1 MAQTL
6 QMNRGIVKQVLS
18 GDSVVIRGQPRG
30 GPPPE
35 RQLCLSNVNAPKL
48 ARRSNPN
55 VEASV
60 ETRDEPFAWEAR
72 EFLRKKLIGKEVLF
86 SVEYKVPG
94 TGREYGCIYL
104 QKGEDLE
111 NVTEAIVSEGLV
123 EVRRGGIKP
132 SDDQTKLID
141 LEEMAKTMAKG
152 KWGANAS
159 DHIRDITWT
168 VENPRHFLDA
178 NSGKEFNAVIE
189 HVRDGCTARAFLLPE
204 FCHVTVMFTGI
215 KCPMMIR
222 RDADKE
228 ISEPFADE
236 AKFFTESRLLQ
247 REVKIVLEGVSNQNF
262 LGSIIHPAG
271 NIAELLL
278 REGFGRCVDWSMAV
292 LTKGHDKL
300 RAAEKFA
307 REKRLRIW
315 KDYVPSAP
323 TVPIQNKEFTGK
335 VVECVNADALVIRNA
350 DGAQRKIH
358 FSSLRPPRLIPREDG
373 TQDTITNGK
382 DNKKPRPLYDVPYM
396 FEAREFLRKKLIG
409 KKVNVKVDYIKPPSD
424 GFPERT
430 CATVTISG
438 INVAEALISKGF
450 ATALR
455 HKQDDDQRSS
465 CYDDLLAAE
474 TRAIKNGKGLHSKK
488 EAPIHR
494 VADLSGDATKA
505 RQFLPFL
512 QRAGRS
518 SGIVEFVASGSRIRL
533 YLPKETCL
541 ITFLIGGITCPRAG
555 RLVTSQG
562 VIATEGDPHGDE
574 ALSFTKD
581 LCLQREVEVQVE
593 AIDKAGNFIGWLF
606 VDNTNLSVA
615 LVEAGLSQVHFTAE
629 RSSYYPQLI
638 QAEEKA
644 KSQKL
649 KLWTSYEEPKNVV
662 VVEETERKCNYK
674 KVIITETSQNLS
686 FWAQHVDSGGQLEK
700 LMDDLHTELSSNPPL
715 PGSYTARKGDLC
727 AALFVDNNWYR
738 ARVESVASPK
748 EIHVFYI
755 DYGNREVLP
764 LSKLCPLPSAFH
776 SFPPQAHEYS
786 MAFIELPKDVEQ
798 VADALDSFR
807 NLIINRQFMLNVEY
821 KSSGQDFVTLVQEN
835 GDDVAKS
842 LVTEGLVTVEKRKE
856 KRLQKLM
863 EEYNRAQ
870 DGARKARVNLW
881 RYGDFTDDDAKEFG
895 YST

>member
-204 FCHVTVMFTGI
+204 FYHVTVMFTGI

-409 KKVNVKVDYIKPPSD
+409 KKVNVK
-424 GFPERT
+424 
-430 CATVTISG
+430 
-438 INVAEALISKGF
+438 
-450 ATALR
+450 
-455 HKQDDDQRSS
+455 
-465 CYDDLLAAE
+465 
-474 TRAIKNGKGLHSKK
+474 
-488 EAPIHR
+488 
-494 VADLSGDATKA
+494 
-505 RQFLPFL
+505 
-512 QRAGRS
+512 
-518 SGIVEFVASGSRIRL
+518 
-533 YLPKETCL
+533 L
-541 ITFLIGGITCPRAG
+541 ITSNLP
-555 RLVTSQG
+555 VMVS
-562 VIATEGDPHGDE
+562 
-574 ALSFTKD
+574 
-581 LCLQREVEVQVE
+581 QRE
-593 AIDKAGNFIGWLF
+593 
-606 VDNTNLSVA
+606 
-615 LVEAGLSQVHFTAE
+615 H
-629 RSSYYPQLI
+629 
-638 QAEEKA
+638 
-644 KSQKL
+644 
-649 KLWTSYEEPKNVV
+649 
-662 VVEETERKCNYK
+662 
-674 KVIITETSQNLS
+674 
-686 FWAQHVDSGGQLEK
+686 AQ
-700 LMDDLHTELSSNPPL
+700 
-715 PGSYTARKGDLC
+715 R
-727 AALFVDNNWYR
+727 
-738 ARVESVASPK
+738 
-748 EIHVFYI
+748 
-755 DYGNREVLP
+755 
-764 LSKLCPLPSAFH
+764 
-776 SFPPQAHEYS
+776 
-786 MAFIELPKDVEQ
+786 
-798 VADALDSFR
+798 
-807 NLIINRQFMLNVEY
+807 
-821 KSSGQDFVTLVQEN
+821 
-835 GDDVAKS
+835 
-842 LVTEGLVTVEKRKE
+842 
-856 KRLQKLM
+856 
-863 EEYNRAQ
+863 
-870 DGARKARVNLW
+870 
-881 RYGDFTDDDAKEFG
+881 
-895 YST
+895 

>member
-1 MAQTL
+1 MAQTPH
-6 QMNRGIVKQVLS
+6 MNRGIVKQVLS

-55 VEASV
+55 VEGSV

-86 SVEYKVPG
+86 TVEYKVPG

-104 QKGEDLE
+104 KKGEELE
-111 NVTEAIVSEGLV
+111 NVTESIVSEGLV

-141 LEEMAKTMAKG
+141 LEEMAKTEARG
-152 KWGANAS
+152 KWSADAS
-159 DHIRDITWT
+159 SHIREIKWN

-178 NSGKEFNAVIE
+178 NNGKEFDAVIE
-189 HVRDGCTARAFLLPE
+189 HVRDGCSVRAFLLPD
-204 FCHVTVMFTGI
+204 FYHVTVMFTGI
-215 KCPMMIR
+215 KCPMIR
-222 RDADKE
+222 REGDKE
-228 ISEPFADE
+228 IPEPFSDE

-247 REVKIVLEGVSNQNF
+247 REVKIILEGVSNQNYI
-262 LGSIIHPAG
+262 GTIIHPAG

-278 REGFGRCVDWSMAV
+278 REGFARCVDWSMAV
-292 LTKGHDKL
+292 LSNGHHKL

-307 REKRLRIW
+307 REKKLRMW
-315 KDYVPSAP
+315 KDYVSTAPS
-323 TVPIQNKEFTGK
+323 VDIQKKEFTGK
-335 VVECVNADALVIRNA
+335 VVECVNADALVIKSPN
-350 DGAQRKIH
+350 GEQKKIH
-358 FSSLRPPRLIPREDG
+358 FSSLRPPRLTPKEDG
-373 TQDTITNGK
+373 TQEMITNIK
-382 DNKKPRPLYDVPYM
+382 DNRKPRPLYDIPYM

-409 KKVNVKVDYIKPPSD
+409 KKVNVKIDYIKPPSD

-430 CATVTISG
+430 CATVTMGG
-438 INVAEALISKGF
+438 INIGEALISKGF

-455 HKQDDDQRSS
+455 HRQDDDQRSS
-465 CYDDLLAAE
+465 CYDELLAAE

-488 EAPIHR
+488 ETPHHR
-494 VADLSGDATKA
+494 VADLSGEPAKA
-505 RQFLPFL
+505 KQFLPFL

-518 SGIVEFVASGSRIRL
+518 AGIVEFVASGSRLRL

-541 ITFLIGGITCPRAG
+541 VTFLVAGITCPRAG
-555 RLVTSQG
+555 RIVTSQG
-562 VIATEGDPHGDE
+562 VIAAEGEPFGDE

-581 LCLQREVEVQVE
+581 LCMQREVEVEVE

-629 RSSYYPQLI
+629 RSQFYHQLF
-638 QAEEKA
+638 QAEEQA
-644 KSQKL
+644 KSAKL
-649 KLWTSYEEPKNVV
+649 KLWANYEEPKNIV
-662 VVEETERKCNYK
+662 VVEEVERKCNYK
-674 KVIITETSQNLS
+674 KVVVTETKQSLS
-686 FWAQHVDSGGQLEK
+686 FWAQHVDSGSQLEK
-700 LMDDLHTELSSNPPL
+700 LMDDLHNELSTSPPL

-738 ARVESVASPK
+738 ARVENVVSPK
-748 EIHVFYI
+748 QVHVFYI
-755 DYGNREVLP
+755 DYGNREALP
-764 LSKLCPLPSAFH
+764 VTRLCPLPSAFH
-776 SFPPQAHEYS
+776 SFPAQAHEYH
-786 MAFIELPKDVEQ
+786 MAFIELPSDVEA
-798 VADALDSFR
+798 VADALDAFK
-807 NLIINRQFMLNVEY
+807 NLVMNHQFMLNVEY
-821 KSSGQDFVTLVQEN
+821 KNLNQEFVTLVQEN
-835 GDDVAKS
+835 GEDAAKA
-842 LVTEGLVTVEKRKE
+842 LVSDGLVLVEKRKE

-863 EEYNRAQ
+863 EEYHKAQ
-870 DGARKARVNLW
+870 DAARKARLNLW

-895 YST
+895 FKA

>member
-1 MAQTL
+1 MAQTPH
-6 QMNRGIVKQVLS
+6 MNRGIVKQVLS

-55 VEASV
+55 VEGSV

-86 SVEYKVPG
+86 TVEYKVPG

-104 QKGEDLE
+104 KKGEELE
-111 NVTEAIVSEGLV
+111 NVTESIVSEGLV

-141 LEEMAKTMAKG
+141 LEEMAKTEARG
-152 KWGANAS
+152 KWSADAS
-159 DHIRDITWT
+159 SHIREIKWN

-178 NSGKEFNAVIE
+178 NNGKEFDAVIE
-189 HVRDGCTARAFLLPE
+189 HVRDGCSVRAFLLPD
-204 FCHVTVMFTGI
+204 FYHVTVMFTGI
-215 KCPMMIR
+215 KCPMIR
-222 RDADKE
+222 REGDKE
-228 ISEPFADE
+228 IPEPFSDE

-247 REVKIVLEGVSNQNF
+247 REVKIILEGVSNQNYI
-262 LGSIIHPAG
+262 GTIIHPAG

-278 REGFGRCVDWSMAV
+278 REGFARCVDWSMAV
-292 LTKGHDKL
+292 LSNGHHKL

-307 REKRLRIW
+307 HEKKLRMW
-315 KDYVPSAP
+315 KDYVSTAPS
-323 TVPIQNKEFTGK
+323 VDIQKKEFTGK
-335 VVECVNADALVIRNA
+335 VVECVNADALVIKSPN
-350 DGAQRKIH
+350 GEQKKIH
-358 FSSLRPPRLIPREDG
+358 FSSLRPPRLTPKEDG
-373 TQDTITNGK
+373 TQEMITNIK
-382 DNKKPRPLYDVPYM
+382 DNRKPRPLYDIPYM

-409 KKVNVKVDYIKPPSD
+409 KKVNVKIDYIKPPSD

-430 CATVTISG
+430 CATVTMGG
-438 INVAEALISKGF
+438 INIGEALISKGF

-455 HKQDDDQRSS
+455 HRQDDDQRSS
-465 CYDDLLAAE
+465 CYDELLAAE

-488 EAPIHR
+488 ETPHHR
-494 VADLSGDATKA
+494 VADLSGEPAKA
-505 RQFLPFL
+505 KQFLPFL

-518 SGIVEFVASGSRIRL
+518 TGIVEFVASGSRLRL

-541 ITFLIGGITCPRAG
+541 VTFLVAGITCPRAG
-555 RLVTSQG
+555 RIVTSQG
-562 VIATEGDPHGDE
+562 VIAAEGEPFGDE

-581 LCLQREVEVQVE
+581 LCMQREVEVEVE

-629 RSSYYPQLI
+629 RSQFYHQLF
-638 QAEEKA
+638 QAEEQA
-644 KSQKL
+644 KSAKL
-649 KLWTSYEEPKNVV
+649 KLWANYEEPKNIV
-662 VVEETERKCNYK
+662 VVEEAERKCNYK
-674 KVIITETSQNLS
+674 KVVVTETKQSLS

-700 LMDDLHTELSSNPPL
+700 LMDDLHNELSTSPPL

-738 ARVESVASPK
+738 ARVENVVSPK
-748 EIHVFYI
+748 QVHVFYI
-755 DYGNREVLP
+755 DYGNREALP
-764 LSKLCPLPSAFH
+764 VTRLCPLPSAFH
-776 SFPPQAHEYS
+776 SFPAQAHEYH
-786 MAFIELPKDVEQ
+786 MAFIELPSDVEA
-798 VADALDSFR
+798 VADALDAFK
-807 NLIINRQFMLNVEY
+807 NLVMNHQFMLNVEY
-821 KSSGQDFVTLVQEN
+821 KNLNQEYVTLVQEN
-835 GDDVAKS
+835 GEDAAKA
-842 LVTEGLVTVEKRKE
+842 LVSDGLVLVEKRKE

-863 EEYNRAQ
+863 EEYHKAQ
-870 DGARKARVNLW
+870 DAARKARLNLW

-895 YST
+895 FKA